1 MHASAPRPLVLARM
15 VAAVAL
21 LLGAGAVLAGPA
33 SAHVSLTG
41 TVPAADEQVA
51 TAPTEVQLT
60 YSDALLEVGNAVSVT
75 GPSGA
80 LTLEPLQVSD
90 RTLVQPLPADLPP
103 GAYTV
108 GWRAASGDG
117 HPIEGTFS
125 FTSTAPV
132 PTSSTEPSTTSSTS
146 STTAGTTT
154 GTTSEEPSAAASSA
168 DPTGAANLPVW
179 VGVPVALLGA
189 AGVAVIALRRRG
201 GGPGAH
207 E

>member
-1 MHASAPRPLVLARM
+1 MTGVHASAPRSVLLARAL
-15 VAAVAL
+15 AAVAL
-21 LLGAGAVLAGPA
+21 LLGAGALLAGPA

-80 LTLEPLQVSD
+80 LTLEPVQVAD

-108 GWRAASGDG
+108 QLAR
-117 HPIEGTFS
+117 
-125 FTSTAPV
+125 
-132 PTSSTEPSTTSSTS
+132 
-146 STTAGTTT
+146 
-154 GTTSEEPSAAASSA
+154 
-168 DPTGAANLPVW
+168 
-179 VGVPVALLGA
+179 GV
-189 AGVAVIALRRRG
+189 RRRPPDRG
-201 GGPGAH
+201 VLLVHVHRAGAH
-207 E
+207 ERHDRAQHDHQHLGDDERHVRHGI